1 MKYSGWEL
9 NYDVID
15 LVPDGINNYAFD
27 LPSAMA
33 FICEA
38 AGNGFRI
45 LGGDIIIREG
55 AHYTESCDNWY
66 SSEDDPMQTAQEAM
80 DYLRAYYL
88 RNCGSEK
95 QWWVTVVTNDNINA
109 RLTH

>member
-33 FICEA
+33 FICGISA
-38 AGNGFRI
+38 RKSNG
-45 LGGDIIIREG
+45 G
-55 AHYTESCDNWY
+55 
-66 SSEDDPMQTAQEAM
+66 
-80 DYLRAYYL
+80 LR
-88 RNCGSEK
+88 
-95 QWWVTVVTNDNINA
+95 
-109 RLTH
+109 